1 MEPILNAVPAR
12 PDGPTISAPVR
23 QSPAKTIANV
33 IQADEP
39 ALTPGEAVQVG
50 ARQDE
55 LMKIESVEGRP
66 PEHQANLAGWRKIAI
81 GLPLLA
87 IVGLTLAMVQGVSA
101 GTIALF
107 MIASVLVV
115 FMGAWPVLVA
125 GVLRGK
131 EETVARKEALIE
143 IKPQA
148 KPD

>member
-1 MEPILNAVPAR
+1 MEPVLNAVQAR

-23 QSPAKTIANV
+23 ISPAKTIARV
-33 IQADEP
+33 QQTDEP
-39 ALTPGEAVQVG
+39 TLTPGEETRVG

-66 PEHQANLAGWRKIAI
+66 PEHQGNLAGWRKIAI

-87 IVGLTLAMVQGVSA
+87 IIGLTLAMVQGVSV

-115 FMGAWPVLVA
+115 VMGAWPVLVA

-148 KPD
+148 KTE